1 MFIGLKINFKKILAF
16 LQFLVISDNHY
27 GIIMVSKR
35 SNGVTDIKQD
45 ASPAMQDEMFEKD
58 DLTYT
63 VEWNEYLLTH
73 EANIYKQKLDNYGRI
88 NMNHISYGVGLSK
101 DKAIADAESKIDA

>member
-1 MFIGLKINFKKILAF
+1 M
-16 LQFLVISDNHY
+16 
-27 GIIMVSKR
+27 
-35 SNGVTDIKQD
+35 TDIKQD

-101 DKAIADAESKIDA
+101 DKAIADAESKIDAWFVNLLPYNKILWLQVVWFF

>member
-1 MFIGLKINFKKILAF
+1 M
-16 LQFLVISDNHY
+16 VISDNHY
-27 GIIMVSKR
+27 GIIMVSER

-73 EANIYKQKLDNYGRI
+73 EAIFLLSYKNFEPIKI
-88 NMNHISYGVGLSK
+88 KSAKKIFSK
-101 DKAIADAESKIDA
+101 RSIIAN